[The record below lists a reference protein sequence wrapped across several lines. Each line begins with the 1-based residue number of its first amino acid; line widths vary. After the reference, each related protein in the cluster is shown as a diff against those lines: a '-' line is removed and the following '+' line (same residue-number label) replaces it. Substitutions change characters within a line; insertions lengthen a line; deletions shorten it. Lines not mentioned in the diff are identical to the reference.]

1 MRIFN
6 TNLAIES
13 KAGESVEI
21 PINNKVTILTGDSA
35 TGKTKL
41 IRFIKL
47 LLSDSAEIKQTSID
61 NVCNKVIV
69 CESKDDV
76 LRLIDEKVCNK
87 IIIIDRFDIMSSD
100 KKIIEFMKESS
111 NIFIVAAHKDFDQ
124 CGYSTDSMLGLK
136 HDGVHYKAYKLFET
150 PADYMTNKE
159 VLI

>member
-1 MRIFN
+1 MKIFD
-6 TNLAIES
+6 TNLVIES

-41 IRFIKL
+41 IKFIKL
-47 LLSDSAEIKQTSID
+47 LMSDSAEIRYASID
-61 NVCNKVIV
+61 DICNKVIV

-76 LRLIDEKVCNK
+76 LKVIDRKVNNK
-87 IIIIDRFDIMSSD
+87 IIIIDRFDSISSN
-100 KKIIEFMKESS
+100 KNIIKFIDESS
-111 NIFIVAAHKDFDQ
+111 NIFIVAAHKEFDK

-136 HDGVHYKAYKLFET
+136 HDGINYRAYKLFET
-150 PADYMTNKE
+150 PSDYMTNKE

>member
-1 MRIFN
+1 MKIFD
-6 TNLAIES
+6 TNLVIES

-41 IRFIKL
+41 IKFIKL
-47 LLSDSAEIKQTSID
+47 LMSDSAEIRYASID
-61 NVCNKVIV
+61 GICDKVIV

-76 LRLIDEKVCNK
+76 LKVIDRKVNNK
-87 IIIIDRFDIMSSD
+87 IIIIDRFDLISSD
-100 KKIIEFMKESS
+100 KNIIKFIDESS
-111 NIFIVAAHKDFDQ
+111 NIFIVAAHKEFDQ

-136 HDGVHYKAYKLFET
+136 HDGINYRAYKLFET
-150 PADYMTNKE
+150 PSDYMTNKE

>member
-6 TNLAIES
+6 TNFVIKS

-21 PINNKVTILTGDSA
+21 PLNNKVTILTGDSA

-47 LLSDSAEIKQTSID
+47 LLSDETEIQYTSVDDI
-61 NVCNKVIV
+61 CNKVVV
-69 CESKDDV
+69 CESKKEV
-76 LRLIDEKVCNK
+76 MEVIDNKTKNK
-87 IIIIDRFDIMSSD
+87 IIIIDRFDIMSND
-100 KKIIEFMKESS
+100 KEIIDFMDESS
-111 NIFIVAAHKDFDQ
+111 NIFIVAAHKAFKQ

-136 HDGVHYKAYKLFET
+136 HDGINYVAYKLFET
-150 PADYMTNKE
+150 PSDYMINQK